1 MNMTRKIRVMTFSS
15 IALSWLSYCFNRILT
30 LAKTT
35 ECLINSHLL
44 AVYRFYNY
52 LCSYCVSLLARHAIS
67 LSKMPTLKIQR

>member
-1 MNMTRKIRVMTFSS
+1 MTRKIRVMTFSS

-44 AVYRFYNY
+44 AVT
-52 LCSYCVSLLARHAIS
+52 
-67 LSKMPTLKIQR
+67 PTKIGQFVTLYIKSR